1 MIGLPP
7 TLSVVALHASGLHV
21 NRADGPVIE
30 HLDLHT
36 SLPPSDPTHLATLLT
51 YFLALPTN

>member
-7 TLSVVALHASGLHV
+7 TLSVVALRASGLDG
-21 NRADGPVIE
+21 ADGPVIE
-30 HLDLHT
+30 HLDLNT
-36 SLPPSDPTHLATLLT
+36 TLPPSDPTHLATLLT